1 MALTADTAIS
11 MIWVWLTL
19 AGTLVFLALVIVVG
33 LCKIAAA
40 AAEEARRALEDERW
54 ATTPPTRARAD
65 EEVPALR
72 QFARLKSKR

>member
-1 MALTADTAIS
+1 MEADTAIS

-54 ATTPPTRARAD
+54 ATTPPTRTRAD
-65 EEVPALR
+65 EEVPTLP
-72 QFARLKSKR
+72 QLARLKSKR

>member
-1 MALTADTAIS
+1 